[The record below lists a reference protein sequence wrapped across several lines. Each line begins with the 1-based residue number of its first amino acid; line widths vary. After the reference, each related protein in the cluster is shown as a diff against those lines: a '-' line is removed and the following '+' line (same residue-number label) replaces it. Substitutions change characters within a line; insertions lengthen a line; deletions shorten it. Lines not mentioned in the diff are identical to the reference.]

1 MKTNVVYLSEN
12 VSAHVSV
19 SIIFRPLDVASSK
32 EHSVRMSEIV
42 YCAWWERYIGLTHSH
57 AWNVISTLSLTE
69 RGPIAV
75 QQRLKHFNQS
85 EWTTPDCQQT
95 YIRVAAKP
103 NSVSN
108 RIYTNTENILN
119 HYWTITELLVEQ
131 TSSKILNSSSISTIS
146 ELIN

>member
-57 AWNVISTLSLTE
+57 A
-69 RGPIAV
+69 
-75 QQRLKHFNQS
+75 
-85 EWTTPDCQQT
+85 
-95 YIRVAAKP
+95 
-103 NSVSN
+103 
-108 RIYTNTENILN
+108 
-119 HYWTITELLVEQ
+119 
-131 TSSKILNSSSISTIS
+131 
-146 ELIN
+146 